1 MVVEEGVEGKV
12 GVVKAW
18 ARSVVTE
25 SLVVAKAMMTWIT
38 AAAAET
44 VCHCSEISCQQ
55 YPALVL
61 AC

>member
-12 GVVKAW
+12 GVV
-18 ARSVVTE
+18 E
-25 SLVVAKAMMTWIT
+25 AMMTWIT

-55 YPALVL
+55 YPTPVL
-61 AC
+61 AY